1 MIRGVEFLVP
11 QTDPDILHQVLGCI
25 DVKSYD
31 WEVSEKGIDTWGVFL
46 RQAPLQRR
54 GICRKDQRAALHHRK
69 QITGVPHRRNRQ
81 RSHVL

>member
-31 WEVSEKGIDTWGVFL
+31 
-46 RQAPLQRR
+46 
-54 GICRKDQRAALHHRK
+54 
-69 QITGVPHRRNRQ
+69 
-81 RSHVL
+81 